1 MKKPTDKTS
10 DHPATEQAP
19 DQGPDQ
25 VNAQTSVPRPEDF
38 GLPDTYNHWQGD
50 SAEDYTGPFFFRMDN
65 ELAHTRFRIQPH
77 NCNAHGIVH
86 GGVLMMFADYTV
98 CIAALGGTQE
108 SVVTV
113 TCNNEFIGPAAS
125 GDVVEGLGEVT
136 RSGGSLIFTRATL
149 RANGRI
155 ILTASAVIKKLNGKL
170 RSQSDKRS
178 SP

>member
-1 MKKPTDKTS
+1 MQKPTDQTR
-10 DHPATEQAP
+10 DPAGNPAKVQKA
-19 DQGPDQ
+19 
-25 VNAQTSVPRPEDF
+25 VPRPEDY

-86 GGVLMMFADYTV
+86 GGVLMMFADYTL

-136 RSGGSLIFTRATL
+136 RRGGSLIFTRATL

-155 ILTASAVIKKLNGKL
+155 ILTASAVIKRLDGKL
-170 RSQSDKRS
+170 RNQSGKRS

>member
-1 MKKPTDKTS
+1 
-10 DHPATEQAP
+10 
-19 DQGPDQ
+19 
-25 VNAQTSVPRPEDF
+25 
-38 GLPDTYNHWQGD
+38 
-50 SAEDYTGPFFFRMDN
+50 
-65 ELAHTRFRIQPH
+65 
-77 NCNAHGIVH
+77 
-86 GGVLMMFADYTV
+86 MFADYTV
-98 CIAALGGTQE
+98 CIAALGGAQE

-170 RSQSDKRS
+170 RSQSGTRS